1 MGVDKT
7 IKIGDWVAF
16 NVNFLRSTAQEV
28 GEMPFKKGRV
38 VSVAYEDKSC
48 RLLNIV
54 WNDWSESTVNEANL
68 TNNTLLDATIGAIYV
83 GKRYEV

>member
-1 MGVDKT
+1 MR
-7 IKIGDWVAF
+7 IGDWVAF

-28 GEMPFKKGRV
+28 GEVAFKKGRV

-48 RLLNIV
+48 RLFNIV

-68 TNNTLLDATIGAIYV
+68 TNNTHLNATIGARYV
-83 GKRYEV
+83 GKRYDV